1 MLYALLLIGQSTLG
15 QTEGHSPKAVNWLVG
30 NWESVSEG
38 LVVNESWEVLND
50 STLVGTSSTLKDG
63 TVVFSEK
70 LAIEF
75 RNRTYRYVADLGF
88 KIATFSVQAIADN
101 SISFVDPENDFP
113 SRIIYVR
120 ADKELTITLEG
131 SGQMES
137 ISFKLK

>member
-1 MLYALLLIGQSTLG
+1 
-15 QTEGHSPKAVNWLVG
+15 
-30 NWESVSEG
+30 
-38 LVVNESWEVLND
+38 
-50 STLVGTSSTLKDG
+50 
-63 TVVFSEK
+63 VVFSEK